1 MDIVG
6 NQIFPD
12 LTTESSRP
20 DNSFEPTIL
29 EVVGTNQEIFIQEDK
44 VFNKI
49 ETEECYKID
58 KLLSDESSE
67 HSQRVNL

>member
-6 NQIFPD
+6 NQVFPD
-12 LTTESSRP
+12 LTNESSRP
-20 DNSFEPTIL
+20 DTSFEPTIL
-29 EVVGTNQEIFIQEDK
+29 EVVGTNQEIFIQDDK

-49 ETEECYKID
+49 EKEECFKID